1 MKNEMY
7 YSGSKQKVLSHY
19 SHIPNSY
26 RDIKELVGDK
36 GDSPYNLFG
45 WWERDKKL
53 VKAKAKAKAKLG
65 IRIWTRILIPKL
77 TPSL

>member
-36 GDSPYNLFG
+36 GDSPYNC
-45 WWERDKKL
+45 L
-53 VKAKAKAKAKLG
+53 VG
-65 IRIWTRILIPKL
+65 GRETRN
-77 TPSL
+77 